1 MHEFHDPIL
10 QEHYLR
16 QCLAHDK
23 KPLAIFMGA
32 GAPMSIKVDC
42 DGNEVPLIPDISEMT
57 KQVCAKLSESEYKS
71 QYEKILANFSSDGN
85 PDPNIESILSHI
97 RTLTE
102 VAGADEVRG
111 LRKDDLIGLDL
122 KICDEINRIVDKRLT
137 EGNTSYHKV
146 ADWIR
151 SITRAYA
158 VEIFTTNYDLLME
171 QALEAIRVPFF
182 DGFVGSR
189 FAFFDPFSIEEDQ
202 LPIRWARLWKIHGS
216 INWYSDNKGP
226 VYRSMLA
233 PENNNRRVIYPSHLK
248 YDESRKMPYLAM
260 IDRLR
265 SFIKRPSSLL
275 LTCGYS
281 FQDAHLNDMIIQ
293 GLQGNSTAI
302 VFGLLYGEL
311 ENYPDAIK
319 LADSNSNLSLLAADQ
334 AIIGSKCSPWAKR
347 SKEDIE
353 DSIAVH
359 WEDNEVEE
367 LCQAYF
373 DLGDFCSLG
382 KFLEDIIGDDRK
394 GEKGL

>member
-1 MHEFHDPIL
+1 MHAFHDPIL

-23 KPLAIFMGA
+23 KPLALFLGA
-32 GAPMSIKVDC
+32 GAPMSIKVDR
-42 DGNEVPLIPDISEMT
+42 DNIKGPLIPDILEMT
-57 KQVCAKLSESEYKS
+57 EQVGIKLSESEYKP
-71 QYEKILANFSSDGN
+71 QYEKILSNFSSDGKPN
-85 PDPNIESILSHI
+85 PNIEEILSHI

-111 LRKDDLIGLDL
+111 LKKDDLIEIDL
-122 KICDEINRIVDKRLT
+122 KICDEINIIVDQRLT
-137 EGNTSYHKV
+137 EGNSSYHKV

-151 SITRAYA
+151 SISRAYS

-171 QALEAIRVPFF
+171 QALESIRVPFF

-216 INWYSDNKGP
+216 INWYSDDKGP

-233 PENNNRRVIYPSHLK
+233 SENNNRRVIYPSHLK

-265 SFIKRPSSLL
+265 SFVKKSSSLL

-281 FQDAHLNDMIIQ
+281 FRDAHLNDMIIQ
-293 GLQGNSTAI
+293 GLQGNPTAI
-302 VFGLLYGEL
+302 VFGLLYGKL

-319 LADSNSNLSLLAADQ
+319 LANSNSNLSLLAADK
-334 AIIGSKCSPWAKR
+334 AIIGSKCAPWTKR

-359 WEDNEVEE
+359 WGNNEAEE
-367 LCQAYF
+367 ICQAYF